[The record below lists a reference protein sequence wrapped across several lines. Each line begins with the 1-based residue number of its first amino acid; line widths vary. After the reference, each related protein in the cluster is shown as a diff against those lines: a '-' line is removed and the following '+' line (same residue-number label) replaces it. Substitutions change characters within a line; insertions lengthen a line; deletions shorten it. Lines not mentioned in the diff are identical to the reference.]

1 MWRLLLIYEGDDDE
15 DDNDGKDRDGRRGL
29 PTAAMIAA
37 ATAARTARGAGGR
50 RRRPNVPLRLLR
62 TGRRPGLRSGLSSGL
77 RSSPSPLVVVVVVV
91 DVVIAALSASSR
103 VLPPLSGLGACCMT
117 LMTPSE
123 KGGGI
128 FLSCMC
134 GLGRFSLHPYN
145 ENTGPPTPPKETSS
159 PLS

>member
-37 ATAARTARGAGGR
+37 ATAARTARGEGGR
-50 RRRPNVPLRLLR
+50 RRRPNVPLRLLC

-103 VLPPLSGLGACCMT
+103 VLPPLSGLGACRMT